1 MGSDPGCASG
11 TKLPL
16 RSNVPVGTGQTFP
29 TKTGHR
35 SHDSE
40 TPSTVECLR
49 VLDEGRKTKMESSKL
64 TRWVGP
70 APTWAT
76 AFIVCVAADALLGRW
91 VLLPVFVVG
100 FYGGMLI
107 MASLIYPLLE
117 RWRLWL
123 RPRGVRAWFL
133 VEVVLWVGIAGGLVL
148 FAPGW
153 LEWSWSGW
161 LPLQASG
168 ALLLILSIGA
178 SAWAL
183 GTMGWPRLLLAA
195 AMFPPGAGAEENHV
209 PQLLVV
215 KGPYRYV
222 RNPIYVL
229 DVGVIFGT
237 ALLTGSWWLVMLTV
251 VYVLQLGIQVCVEEH
266 ELKARFG
273 ATYDRYCRLVPRFI
287 PRLTAV
293 DPSAVHRPCESY
305 GSADLRMHG
314 RLKGVSL

>member
-1 MGSDPGCASG
+1 M
-11 TKLPL
+11 
-16 RSNVPVGTGQTFP
+16 V
-29 TKTGHR
+29 
-35 SHDSE
+35 
-40 TPSTVECLR
+40 
-49 VLDEGRKTKMESSKL
+49 SSKL
-64 TRWVGP
+64 SRWAGP
-70 APTWAT
+70 APAWVT

-91 VLLPVFVVG
+91 VLFPIFVTG

-123 RPRGVRAWFL
+123 RPRGVRTWFL
-133 VEVVLWVGIAGGLVL
+133 VEIVLWVGIAGGLVL
-148 FAPGW
+148 SALRW
-153 LEWSWSGW
+153 LEWSWGGW

-178 SAWAL
+178 GAWAL
-183 GTMGWPRLLLAA
+183 GTMGWSRLLLAG
-195 AMFPPGAGAEENHV
+195 AMFPSGAGAEENHV

-237 ALLTGSWWLVMLTV
+237 ALLTSNWWLVILTV
-251 VYVLQLGIQVCVEEH
+251 AYVIQLRTQVHAEER

-273 ATYDRYCRLVPRFI
+273 VTYERYCRQVPRFI
-287 PRLTAV
+287 PRLRPV
-293 DPSAVHRPCESY
+293 DPAGVYRSPELAFTLAKGAVPLRRVDTFKRTVSQRAVYERIYENSTRAHETPDRHRQV
-305 GSADLRMHG
+305 GARG
-314 RLKGVSL
+314 

>member
-1 MGSDPGCASG
+1 
-11 TKLPL
+11 
-16 RSNVPVGTGQTFP
+16 
-29 TKTGHR
+29 
-35 SHDSE
+35 
-40 TPSTVECLR
+40 
-49 VLDEGRKTKMESSKL
+49 MESSKL
-64 TRWVGP
+64 TRLAGP
-70 APTWAT
+70 AQAWAA
-76 AFIVCVAADALLGRW
+76 AFIVCVAVDVLLGRW

-133 VEVVLWVGIAGGLVL
+133 VEVLLWVGIAGGLVL
-148 FAPGW
+148 SGPRW
-153 LEWSWSGW
+153 LEWSWGGR

-168 ALLLILSIGA
+168 ALLLLLSIGA

-183 GTMGWPRLLLAA
+183 GTMGWPRLLLAG

-229 DVGVIFGT
+229 DVGVLFGT
-237 ALLTGSWWLVMLTV
+237 TLLTSNWGLMILTAA
-251 VYVLQLGIQVCVEEH
+251 YVIQLRTQVHTEER
-266 ELKARFG
+266 ELKTRFSVI
-273 ATYDRYCRLVPRFI
+273 YDRYCRQVPRFI
-287 PRLTAV
+287 PRLRPV
-293 DPSAVHRPCESY
+293 DPAGVYGKSEPAFTLAKRTVPLRRVDTFKRTTNQRAVYEEAYENSTRAHETPIRHRQA
-305 GSADLRMHG
+305 GARG
-314 RLKGVSL
+314 

>member
-1 MGSDPGCASG
+1 M
-11 TKLPL
+11 
-16 RSNVPVGTGQTFP
+16 V
-29 TKTGHR
+29 
-35 SHDSE
+35 
-40 TPSTVECLR
+40 
-49 VLDEGRKTKMESSKL
+49 SSKL
-64 TRWVGP
+64 SRWAGP
-70 APTWAT
+70 APAWVA
-76 AFIVCVAADALLGRW
+76 AFIVCAAADALLGRW
-91 VLLPVFVVG
+91 VLLPIFVVG

-148 FAPGW
+148 SAPRW
-153 LEWSWSGW
+153 LEWSWGGW

-183 GTMGWPRLLLAA
+183 GTMGWSRLLLAG
-195 AMFPPGAGAEENHV
+195 AMFPSGAGAEENHV

-229 DVGVIFGT
+229 DVGVLFGT
-237 ALLTGSWWLVMLTV
+237 ALLTSNWWLVILTV
-251 VYVLQLGIQVCVEEH
+251 AYVIQLRTQVHAEER

-273 ATYDRYCRLVPRFI
+273 ATYDRYCRQVPRFI
-287 PRLTAV
+287 PRLRPV
-293 DPSAVHRPCESY
+293 DPAGVYRSPELAFTLAKGAVP
-305 GSADLRMHG
+305 LRRVDTFKRTVNQRAVYEWIHENSTRAHETPDRHPQVG
-314 RLKGVSL
+314 ARG

>member
-1 MGSDPGCASG
+1 
-11 TKLPL
+11 
-16 RSNVPVGTGQTFP
+16 
-29 TKTGHR
+29 
-35 SHDSE
+35 
-40 TPSTVECLR
+40 
-49 VLDEGRKTKMESSKL
+49 MESSKL
-64 TRWVGP
+64 SRWAGP
-70 APTWAT
+70 APAWAA
-76 AFIVCVAADALLGRW
+76 AFIVCVATDALLGRW
-91 VLLPVFVVG
+91 ALLPVFVVG

-107 MASLIYPLLE
+107 MASLIYPLLQ

-148 FAPGW
+148 SAPWW
-153 LEWSWSGW
+153 LEWSWGGW

-178 SAWAL
+178 GAWAL
-183 GTMGWPRLLLAA
+183 GTMGWSRLLLAG
-195 AMFPPGAGAEENHV
+195 AMFPSGAGAEENHV

-237 ALLTGSWWLVMLTV
+237 ALLTSNWWLVILTV
-251 VYVLQLGIQVCVEEH
+251 AYVIQLRTQVHAEER

-273 ATYDRYCRLVPRFI
+273 VTYERYCRQVPRFI
-287 PRLTAV
+287 PHLRPV
-293 DPSAVHRPCESY
+293 DPAGVYRSPELAFTLAKGAVPLRRVDTFKRTVSQRAVYERIYENSTRAHETPDRHRQV
-305 GSADLRMHG
+305 GARG
-314 RLKGVSL
+314 

>member
-1 MGSDPGCASG
+1 M
-11 TKLPL
+11 
-16 RSNVPVGTGQTFP
+16 V
-29 TKTGHR
+29 
-35 SHDSE
+35 
-40 TPSTVECLR
+40 
-49 VLDEGRKTKMESSKL
+49 SSKL
-64 TRWVGP
+64 SRWAGP
-70 APTWAT
+70 APAWVA

-91 VLLPVFVVG
+91 VLFPIFVVG

-107 MASLIYPLLE
+107 MAALIYPLLE

-133 VEVVLWVGIAGGLVL
+133 VVVVLWGGIAGGLVL
-148 FAPGW
+148 SAPRW
-153 LEWSWSGW
+153 LEWSWVGW

-183 GTMGWPRLLLAA
+183 GTMGWSRLLLAA
-195 AMFPPGAGAEENHV
+195 AMFPSDAGAEENHV
-209 PQLLVV
+209 PQRLVV

-237 ALLTGSWWLVMLTV
+237 ALLTRNWWLVILTV
-251 VYVLQLGIQVCVEEH
+251 AYVIQLRTQVYAEER

-273 ATYDRYCRLVPRFI
+273 ATYDRYCRQVPRFI
-287 PRLTAV
+287 PRLRPV
-293 DPSAVHRPCESY
+293 DPAGVYRSPELAFSLTKGAVPLHRVDTFKRTVNQRAVYESIY
-305 GSADLRMHG
+305 ENGTRAQEPPDRHRQVG
-314 RLKGVSL
+314 ARG

>member
-1 MGSDPGCASG
+1 
-11 TKLPL
+11 
-16 RSNVPVGTGQTFP
+16 
-29 TKTGHR
+29 
-35 SHDSE
+35 
-40 TPSTVECLR
+40 
-49 VLDEGRKTKMESSKL
+49 MESSKL
-64 TRWVGP
+64 TRLAGP
-70 APTWAT
+70 AQAWAA
-76 AFIVCVAADALLGRW
+76 AFIVCVAVDVLLGRW

-133 VEVVLWVGIAGGLVL
+133 VEVLLWVGIAGGLVL
-148 FAPGW
+148 SGPRW
-153 LEWSWSGW
+153 LEWSWGGR

-168 ALLLILSIGA
+168 ALFLLLSIGA

-183 GTMGWPRLLLAA
+183 GTMGWSRLLLAG

-229 DVGVIFGT
+229 DVGVLFGT
-237 ALLTGSWWLVMLTV
+237 TLLTSNWWLVILTV
-251 VYVLQLGIQVCVEEH
+251 AYVIQLRTQVHAEER

-287 PRLTAV
+287 PRLRPV
-293 DPSAVHRPCESY
+293 DSAGVY
-305 GSADLRMHG
+305 GSPELASTLAKRP
-314 RLKGVSL
+314 VSLRRVDTFKRTMN